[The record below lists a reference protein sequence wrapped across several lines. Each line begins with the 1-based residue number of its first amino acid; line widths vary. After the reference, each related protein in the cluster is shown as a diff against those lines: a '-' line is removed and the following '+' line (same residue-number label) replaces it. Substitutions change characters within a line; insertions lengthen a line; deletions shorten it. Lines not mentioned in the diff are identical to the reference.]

1 MPSATPLLS
10 PSPSLLRGTRA
21 GSGKYVAGICI
32 IVACVVCAISSL
44 ISFNCVADKKW
55 QCAQVSG
62 FFACLGAFFTVVGL
76 VMTYKFA

>member
-10 PSPSLLRGTRA
+10 PSPSPLLRRGIR
-21 GSGKYVAGICI
+21 GKYAAGICI
-32 IVACVVCAISSL
+32 LVACVVCAISSL
-44 ISFNCVADKKW
+44 ISFNCAADKKW